1 MPMTAAI
8 LFSTKKISHANG
20 LNSVTTRSTGE
31 KSKKMTL
38 KHSSTST
45 KPNREIALPTNNQ
58 NIRIMNNVR
67 FIPGYYEWHLVDE
80 KDNVLLNIPDG
91 IIDDCETK
99 ADLDFVIRDI
109 PRQALRA
116 VEEGEELY
124 GLDVSKYVSDIDD
137 DCVTKLMAD
146 TLSEYLG
153 LTA

>member
-1 MPMTAAI
+1 MEMCIKGKSQI
-8 LFSTKKISHANG
+8 LYGLIITTPKKRGQLPLTITK
-20 LNSVTTRSTGE
+20 
-31 KSKKMTL
+31 TL
-38 KHSSTST
+38 
-45 KPNREIALPTNNQ
+45 
-58 NIRIMNNVR
+58 RIMNNVR

-99 ADLDFVIRDI
+99 ADLDFVIGDI

-124 GLDVSKYVSDIDD
+124 ECDVSKYVSDIDD
-137 DCVTKLMAD
+137 DCVTKLMID
-146 TLSEYLG
+146 TISEYLG

>member
-1 MPMTAAI
+1 
-8 LFSTKKISHANG
+8 
-20 LNSVTTRSTGE
+20 
-31 KSKKMTL
+31 
-38 KHSSTST
+38 
-45 KPNREIALPTNNQ
+45 
-58 NIRIMNNVR
+58 MNNVR

-99 ADLDFVIRDI
+99 ADLDFVIGDI
-109 PRQALRA
+109 PRQALQA

-124 GLDVSKYVSDIDD
+124 GCDVNKYVSDIDD

>member
-1 MPMTAAI
+1 MIRDSTPITRKSTARLI
-8 LFSTKKISHANG
+8 
-20 LNSVTTRSTGE
+20 
-31 KSKKMTL
+31 
-38 KHSSTST
+38 STST
-45 KPNREIALPTNNQ
+45 KPNGESNLPTNNQ

-99 ADLDFVIRDI
+99 ADLDFVIGDI

-124 GLDVSKYVSDIDD
+124 GCDVSKYASDIDD
-137 DCVTKLMAD
+137 DNVTKLMID
-146 TLSEYLG
+146 TLSEFLG

>member
-1 MPMTAAI
+1 MRHCLRQYLRDGAT
-8 LFSTKKISHANG
+8 FSLLERDQATLSH
-20 LNSVTTRSTGE
+20 
-31 KSKKMTL
+31 
-38 KHSSTST
+38 
-45 KPNREIALPTNNQ
+45 IFINQ

-67 FIPGYYEWHLVDE
+67 FIPGQYEWHLVDE
-80 KDNVLLNIPDG
+80 KDNILLNIPDG

-99 ADLDFVIRDI
+99 ADLDFVIGDI
-109 PRQALRA
+109 PRQALQA

-124 GLDVSKYVSDIDD
+124 GCDVRKYVSDIDD

>member
-1 MPMTAAI
+1 MMI
-8 LFSTKKISHANG
+8 LT
-20 LNSVTTRSTGE
+20 
-31 KSKKMTL
+31 
-38 KHSSTST
+38 STST
-45 KPNREIALPTNNQ
+45 KPNRESNLPTNNQ

-67 FIPGYYEWHLVDE
+67 FIPGYYEWHLVDD

-99 ADLDFVIRDI
+99 ADLDFVIEDI
-109 PRQALRA
+109 QIQALRA

-124 GLDVSKYVSDIDD
+124 GCDVRKYVSDIDD

>member
-1 MPMTAAI
+1 MEMCIKGKSQI
-8 LFSTKKISHANG
+8 LYGLIITTPKKRGQLPLTITK
-20 LNSVTTRSTGE
+20 
-31 KSKKMTL
+31 TL
-38 KHSSTST
+38 
-45 KPNREIALPTNNQ
+45 
-58 NIRIMNNVR
+58 RIMNNIR
-67 FIPGYYEWHLVDE
+67 FIPGFYEWHLVDE

-124 GLDVSKYVSDIDD
+124 GCDVIKYVSDIDD
-137 DCVTKLMAD
+137 DSVTKLMID

>member
-1 MPMTAAI
+1 
-8 LFSTKKISHANG
+8 
-20 LNSVTTRSTGE
+20 
-31 KSKKMTL
+31 
-38 KHSSTST
+38 
-45 KPNREIALPTNNQ
+45 
-58 NIRIMNNVR
+58 MNNVR

-99 ADLDFVIRDI
+99 DDLIFVIEDI
-109 PRQALRA
+109 PRQALQA

-124 GLDVSKYVSDIDD
+124 GCDVKKYVSYIDD
-137 DCVTKLMAD
+137 ECVTNLMID

>member
-1 MPMTAAI
+1 
-8 LFSTKKISHANG
+8 
-20 LNSVTTRSTGE
+20 
-31 KSKKMTL
+31 
-38 KHSSTST
+38 
-45 KPNREIALPTNNQ
+45 
-58 NIRIMNNVR
+58 MNNVR

-124 GLDVSKYVSDIDD
+124 GCDVSKYVSDIDD
-137 DCVTKLMAD
+137 DGVTKLMAD

>member
-1 MPMTAAI
+1 MEMCIKGKSQI
-8 LFSTKKISHANG
+8 LYGLIITTPKKRGQLPLTITK
-20 LNSVTTRSTGE
+20 
-31 KSKKMTL
+31 TL
-38 KHSSTST
+38 
-45 KPNREIALPTNNQ
+45 
-58 NIRIMNNVR
+58 RIMNNIR
-67 FIPGYYEWHLVDE
+67 FIPGFYEWHLVDE

-124 GLDVSKYVSDIDD
+124 GCDVIKCVSDIDD
-137 DCVTKLMAD
+137 DSVTKLMID

>member
-1 MPMTAAI
+1 MMI
-8 LFSTKKISHANG
+8 LT
-20 LNSVTTRSTGE
+20 
-31 KSKKMTL
+31 
-38 KHSSTST
+38 STST
-45 KPNREIALPTNNQ
+45 KPNRGSNLPTNNQ

-124 GLDVSKYVSDIDD
+124 GCDVSKYVSDIDD

>member
-1 MPMTAAI
+1 M
-8 LFSTKKISHANG
+8 SR
-20 LNSVTTRSTGE
+20 TTIELLMLCAT
-31 KSKKMTL
+31 
-38 KHSSTST
+38 STST
-45 KPNREIALPTNNQ
+45 WISLKAHLRTARNNQ

-67 FIPGYYEWHLVDE
+67 FIPGQYEWHLVDE

-99 ADLDFVIRDI
+99 ADLDFVIGDI

-124 GLDVSKYVSDIDD
+124 GCDVSKYVSDIDD
-137 DCVTKLMAD
+137 DLVTKLMAD

>member
-1 MPMTAAI
+1 MCIKGKSQI
-8 LFSTKKISHANG
+8 LYGLIITTPKKRGQLPLTITK
-20 LNSVTTRSTGE
+20 
-31 KSKKMTL
+31 TL
-38 KHSSTST
+38 
-45 KPNREIALPTNNQ
+45 
-58 NIRIMNNVR
+58 RIMNNIR
-67 FIPGYYEWHLVDE
+67 FIPGFYEWHLVDE

-124 GLDVSKYVSDIDD
+124 GCDVIKYVSDIDD
-137 DCVTKLMAD
+137 DSVTKLMID

>member
-1 MPMTAAI
+1 MEMCIKGKSQI
-8 LFSTKKISHANG
+8 LYGLIITTPKKRGQLPLTITK
-20 LNSVTTRSTGE
+20 
-31 KSKKMTL
+31 TL
-38 KHSSTST
+38 
-45 KPNREIALPTNNQ
+45 
-58 NIRIMNNVR
+58 RIMNNVR

-124 GLDVSKYVSDIDD
+124 GCDVSKYVSDIDD
-137 DCVTKLMAD
+137 DCVAKLMAD

>member
-1 MPMTAAI
+1 MEMCIKGKSQI
-8 LFSTKKISHANG
+8 LYGLIITTPKKRGQLPLTITK
-20 LNSVTTRSTGE
+20 
-31 KSKKMTL
+31 TL
-38 KHSSTST
+38 
-45 KPNREIALPTNNQ
+45 
-58 NIRIMNNVR
+58 RIMNNVR

-99 ADLDFVIRDI
+99 ADLDFVIGDI

-124 GLDVSKYVSDIDD
+124 GCDVSKYVSDIDD
-137 DCVTKLMAD
+137 DNVTKLMID
-146 TLSEYLG
+146 TLSEFLG